1 MIEQVIDPMQPVF
14 FLFVTF
20 LSFSFC
26 LRAPK
31 KKNQQKEDVGKKS
44 REIRYLRNRL
54 QTDVDV
60 YVVCPPVMK
69 HELYIFLFII

>member
-14 FLFVTF
+14 YLSLSSHFL
-20 LSFSFC
+20 FC
-26 LRAPK
+26 LRAK
-31 KKNQQKEDVGKKS
+31 KKRTDRRKMWGKKS

-60 YVVCPPVMK
+60 RRVSSGD
-69 HELYIFLFII
+69 ET